1 MCWLPALSA
10 SAGCFDFSKRNK
22 SPVIDKH
29 YINGRLFL
37 YNKNQRELH
46 TRLGETSHKICLIL

>member
-1 MCWLPALSA
+1 MCWLPVLSV

-29 YINGRLFL
+29 YINGSFL
-37 YNKNQRELH
+37 YNKNQRDF
-46 TRLGETSHKICLIL
+46 TQD